1 MTDFSHLNPEQH
13 QAVFT
18 TDGPLLVLAG
28 AGSGKTRVITYRI
41 AQLIEQGVS
50 PGEIV
55 ALSFTNKAANE
66 MQERVLDLVGKS
78 SKGVVLSTF
87 HALGLRFLREEFE
100 RAGLRKGFTIL
111 DEGDQLA
118 AVRDIISEL
127 GFDPKQ

>member
-1 MTDFSHLNPEQH
+1 
-13 QAVFT
+13 
-18 TDGPLLVLAG
+18 
-28 AGSGKTRVITYRI
+28 
-41 AQLIEQGVS
+41 
-50 PGEIV
+50 
-55 ALSFTNKAANE
+55 

-127 GFDPKQ
+127 GFDPKQYEPKLVHQRLSDYKSRLRRPAH